1 MLATQPAPFIE
12 HLKSRLGLNPDE
24 LPEPGEWADAG
35 NTIGMLALRMNLL
48 TVEQIDQV
56 LEIQEREGTARRFG
70 EVAESLGFLSHRQVA
85 RLLAIPI
92 DQSGPGTRS
101 AARLVRPH

>member
-1 MLATQPAPFIE
+1 
-12 HLKSRLGLNPDE
+12 
-24 LPEPGEWADAG
+24 
-35 NTIGMLALRMNLL
+35 MLALRMNLL

-85 RLLAIPI
+85 RLLAI
-92 DQSGPGTRS
+92 QSINRDLELG
-101 AARLVRPH
+101 ARLVLSGRIEVPELVHQLNHFVSTGEHGSR